1 MWNRKISTIRQPMSC
16 DFVSKSPHDIWPN
29 GSKWNNFTKLLPP
42 KISWNSLKT
51 HPFPTFQ
58 RTFIPPAT
66 AGSCN
71 WFNRCDFRW
80 MEGSNRSHNLGQLSE
95 MVMFQFN
102 GGKKGKLKG
111 NTSLALWCHWCFHKI
126 PAVKSSWTESFGI
139 GELAFL
145 GVSTVNTHWLV
156 KRI

>member
-42 KISWNSLKT
+42 KISWNSPKN
-51 HPFPTFQ
+51 
-58 RTFIPPAT
+58 PPVPHLSAFSSHLQLPAAT
-66 AGSCN
+66 TGS
-71 WFNRCDFRW
+71 RCDFRW

-95 MVMFQFN
+95 WMAMFQFN
-102 GGKKGKLKG
+102 GGKGWKIQG
-111 NTSLALWCHWCFHKI
+111 NTSLALWCDWCFLKI
-126 PAVKSSWTESFGI
+126 PAKKPSWTESFGI

-145 GVSTVNTHWLV
+145 GVSTVNTHWPV
-156 KRI
+156 KQI